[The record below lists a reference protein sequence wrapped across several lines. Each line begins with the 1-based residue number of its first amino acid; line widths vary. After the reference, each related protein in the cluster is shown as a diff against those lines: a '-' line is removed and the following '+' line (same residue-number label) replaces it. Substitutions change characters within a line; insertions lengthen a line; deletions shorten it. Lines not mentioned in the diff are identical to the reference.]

1 MRMGCRICGMFHD
14 DGNECPSSLE
24 PLPDFYLGHSIRKAR
39 SEECSNKM
47 PEAVVDFIRR
57 RFMTRQ

>member
-1 MRMGCRICGMFHD
+1 MMECRICGKIHD

-24 PLPDFYLGHSIRKAR
+24 PLPDFNWVYSARKVQ
-39 SEECSNKM
+39 SERCSSKM
-47 PEAVVDFIRR
+47 AEAVVDFIQR

>member
-1 MRMGCRICGMFHD
+1 MVECRICGKIHD

-24 PLPDFYLGHSIRKAR
+24 PLSDFNWVYSARKVQSEKR
-39 SEECSNKM
+39 SSKM
-47 PEAVVDFIRR
+47 PEAMVDFIRR